1 MKHWPDTYGG
11 GFTMNKAVDVLTFA
25 SMILFAGCGESAL
38 MQMRRDNAAAET
50 RIATKEGELRAQEDQ
65 RSALLKEQ
73 KSLLSELDN
82 KQMTLDE
89 LNAKLNALR
98 TENAQIKA
106 DTAAQ
111 QKQKESLDLQIKK
124 YQADVAALQ
133 KDNRLP
139 DDEKRRR
146 IDDLKKQI
154 SAQLKLMLAL

>member
-1 MKHWPDTYGG
+1 MT
-11 GFTMNKAVDVLTFA
+11 KAVDVLTFA
-25 SMILFAGCGESAL
+25 SLILFAGCGESAL

-65 RSALLKEQ
+65 RTALLKEQ

-98 TENAQIKA
+98 TENTRIKA

>member
-1 MKHWPDTYGG
+1 
-11 GFTMNKAVDVLTFA
+11 MNKAVDVLTFA
-25 SMILFAGCGESAL
+25 SLILFAGCGQSAL
-38 MQMRRDNAAAET
+38 MQMRRDNVAAET

-65 RSALLKEQ
+65 RAALLKEQ
-73 KSLLSELDN
+73 KGLLSELD
-82 KQMTLDE
+82 KEQMTLDE

-98 TENAQIKA
+98 TENARLKA

-124 YQADVAALQ
+124 YQGEVVALQ

-139 DDEKRRR
+139 DDEKRKR

-154 SAQLKLMLAL
+154 SAHLKLMLAL

>member
-1 MKHWPDTYGG
+1 MEPWRYTCGG
-11 GFTMNKAVDVLTFA
+11 GFTMNKVVGVFTFA
-25 SMILFAGCGESAL
+25 SLILFAGCGQSAL
-38 MQMRRDNAAAET
+38 MQMRSDNEAAEA
-50 RIATKEGELRAQEDQ
+50 RIATKQGELRAQEDQ
-65 RSALLKEQ
+65 QAALLKEQ

-82 KQMTLDE
+82 KQLTLDE

-98 TENAQIKA
+98 TENTRIKA

-154 SAQLKLMLAL
+154 SAQLKLMLA

>member
-1 MKHWPDTYGG
+1 MQIRRAH
-11 GFTMNKAVDVLTFA
+11 AVV
-25 SMILFAGCGESAL
+25 
-38 MQMRRDNAAAET
+38 ET

-65 RSALLKEQ
+65 RTALLKER

-124 YQADVAALQ
+124 YQADVA
-133 KDNRLP
+133 NRGFP
-139 DDEKRRR
+139 FAFVEVMY
-146 IDDLKKQI
+146 QP
-154 SAQLKLMLAL
+154 